1 MIAQWEAAPVPP
13 AVATLSLH
21 QVKMGVV
28 TMNQHK
34 HTMKMGWGR
43 FAAMIAASTFIMFFL
58 MYQLVYEADHLTFS
72 MNRLIAALVMGAVM
86 TAVMLVFMWSMYE
99 GVGTKVAV
107 LTGAVLFAGILLFV
121 NRSQSLIDDTRF
133 MRAMIP
139 HHSIAINNA
148 RKADIRDPR
157 VRELADEIIAAQV
170 REIRTMELLI
180 EDIERNGRRAN
191 AALPARS
198 AVITPDMEPEIREA
212 VHARKPDR

>member
-1 MIAQWEAAPVPP
+1 MTMW
-13 AVATLSLH
+13 VA
-21 QVKMGVV
+21 
-28 TMNQHK
+28 TMNQHR
-34 HTMKMGWGR
+34 HAMKMGWGR
-43 FAAMIAASTFIMFFL
+43 FAAMIASSTFIMFFL

-72 MNRLIAALVMGAVM
+72 MNRMIAALVMGAVM
-86 TAVMLVFMWSMYE
+86 TAVMLSFMWSMYE

-107 LTGAVLFAGILLFV
+107 LAGAVLLAGILLYV

-180 EDIERNGRRAN
+180 DDIERNGRRGN
-191 AALPARS
+191 TPLPARP
-198 AVITPDMEPEIREA
+198 AGITPDMEPEIREA
-212 VHARKPDR
+212 VQ